1 MLDKKARIA
10 PPAKTVIATLMLAQ
24 STAWFPTSP
33 VTANVLTAALVDHT
47 FEPEPLLLVQNTA
60 VLLALLC
67 LKQSLAM
74 SKLAQSTALFLTGLP
89 SQPALLLVA
98 AASSQEAGL

>member
-1 MLDKKARIA
+1 
-10 PPAKTVIATLMLAQ
+10 
-24 STAWFPTSP
+24 
-33 VTANVLTAALVDHT
+33 
-47 FEPEPLLLVQNTA
+47 LLVQNTA